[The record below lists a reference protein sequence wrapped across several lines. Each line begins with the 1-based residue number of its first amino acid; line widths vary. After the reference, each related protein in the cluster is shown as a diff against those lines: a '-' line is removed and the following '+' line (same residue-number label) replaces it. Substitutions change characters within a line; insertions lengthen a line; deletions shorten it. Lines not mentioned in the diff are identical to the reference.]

1 MKRVAFVVL
10 WLTIAAECFYVAF
23 ALLVLHLTW
32 GHLMQPLIFV
42 VLFGALAATRGKI
55 RWIAAFLRVVIGAE
69 FVLSVADRF
78 GLLGPAGHGVSWGDF
93 SHFVSY
99 TRQVNAFLPA
109 SFAPLLAVLATIF
122 ETALGITLI
131 LGIRVE
137 YVARGAAV
145 LLCVFGTAM
154 TLSGLIES
162 QLFYAV
168 FVLAAGAWVVSMAD
182 ATWVSLDSLLWC
194 RRPQTA

>member
-1 MKRVAFVVL
+1 MPSCLR
-10 WLTIAAECFYVAF
+10 
-23 ALLVLHLTW
+23 ALR
-32 GHLMQPLIFV
+32 
-42 VLFGALAATRGKI
+42 LFLQCSPRYLKPRLASL
-55 RWIAAFLRVVIGAE
+55 F
-69 FVLSVADRF
+69 
-78 GLLGPAGHGVSWGDF
+78 
-93 SHFVSY
+93 
-99 TRQVNAFLPA
+99 
-109 SFAPLLAVLATIF
+109 
-122 ETALGITLI
+122 I

-162 QLFYAV
+162 QFFYAV